1 MSIFHVSVLSI
12 PSKHK
17 NTAMITSAQLDNFIL
32 WTSIQQED
40 QTYLLDR
47 KESVPKSTLITS
59 IA

>member
-12 PSKHK
+12 PSKDK

-40 QTYLLDR
+40 ETYLLDT